1 MKARKGVHVRPIVS
15 RCPWREREAHE
26 TTKPDI
32 LTEAEIQDIAVQI
45 SENGYRALPFV
56 ETGKQF
62 FSCRDCYAVWLAGSV
77 FERVPAD
84 QVSGVYDI
92 AFIWTPAPE
101 TEKKE

>member
-56 ETGKQF
+56 ETGKTILQLPGLL
-62 FSCRDCYAVWLAGSV
+62 CRLASRIGLRKSPYGSSLRCV
-77 FERVPAD
+77 
-84 QVSGVYDI
+84 
-92 AFIWTPAPE
+92 
-101 TEKKE
+101 